1 MALSHQKAKRA
12 ASADRAGIGAGGRIR
27 RFVREVRAEVR
38 KVVWPGYREVVRFTL
53 VVLAMV
59 FIVALLMGAVDLVV
73 TEALALVLGWGR

>member
-27 RFVREVRAEVR
+27 RFAREVRAEVR
-38 KVVWPGYREVVRFTL
+38 KVVWPGRREVMQYTL
-53 VVLAMV
+53 VVLATV
-59 FIVALLMGAVDLVV
+59 LIVAILMGMVDLVV